1 MNKPKL
7 TVTAVERSL
16 SIQTQLHDIVNK
28 LVRDYYNDELTLRDL
43 EGAASILN
51 SPREFNQIANMA
63 RHLACHAVGIIE
75 AEEQRTNA

>member
-7 TVTAVERSL
+7 TATAVERSL
-16 SIQTQLHDIVNK
+16 AIRTQLHDIVNK
-28 LVRDYYNDELTLRDL
+28 LVRDYYDDKLTLRDL

-51 SPREFNQIANMA
+51 NTGEFSQIANMA
-63 RHLACHAVGIIE
+63 RHLACHAVQIIE